1 MKKTL
6 TAAMLIAIAS
16 TAGAQTLAKVP
27 VAPESRL
34 WIDGTSNLHGWSCK
48 ATAMDATIEVES
60 SATQAVA
67 AAPSTLKQV
76 EVKVPV
82 KSLKCGHDAMDNNL
96 YKALKAD
103 EDPSIAYIMA
113 TFEATPDA
121 REGFTL
127 HTTGTLKIAGAEK
140 PLSMDVV
147 AARSADGSL
156 RATGSVTVKMT
167 DFGIQPPTAIFGRLK
182 TGDDVK
188 VNFDLSVGSKAIAAA
203 TASSSSSK

>member
-1 MKKTL
+1 MKKSL

-16 TAGAQTLAKVP
+16 SAGAQTLAKVP

-34 WIDGTSNLHGWSCK
+34 WIDGTSNIHGWSCK
-48 ATAMDATIEVES
+48 ATTMDATIEVDAG
-60 SATQAVA
+60 ATQAAVA
-67 AAPSTLKQV
+67 TPSTLKEV

-121 REGFTL
+121 KEGFTL

-147 AARSADGSL
+147 AARSPDGSL

-182 TGDDVK
+182 TGDEVK
-188 VNFDLSVGSKAIAAA
+188 VSFDLSVGSKAIAAA
-203 TASSSSSK
+203 TASSGSTK

>member
-1 MKKTL
+1 MKKSAL
-6 TAAMLIAIAS
+6 VAMLVTVAGGI
-16 TAGAQTLAKVP
+16 AGAQTLAKVP

-34 WIDGTSNLHGWSCK
+34 WIDGTSNIHSWSCK
-48 ATAMDATIEVES
+48 ATTMDATIEVDPG
-60 SATQAVA
+60 ATAVVA
-67 AAPSTLKQV
+67 ATPNTLKAV

-103 EDPSIAYIMA
+103 DDPSIAYIMA

-121 REGFTL
+121 KEGFTL

-140 PLSMDVV
+140 PLAMDVV
-147 AARSADGSL
+147 AARTADGSL

-188 VNFDLSVGSKAIAAA
+188 VNFDLTVGSKAIAAA
-203 TASSSSSK
+203 TASTSSK